1 VVVIR
6 KHLKLVLGLMAFA
19 AHVAAAPVPENG
31 PSSAPPTAPSTA
43 ANTQALTKA
52 DVDAWLD
59 GLMPYALSRGAVA
72 GGVVVVVK
80 DGQVLTQR
88 GYGYSDVEK
97 RTPVDP
103 ENTLFRPGS
112 VSKLFTWTAVM
123 QLVQEGK
130 LDLDADVN
138 TYLDFEIPAYQGK
151 PVTLRNIMT
160 HTSGFEESIRKLIS
174 DETKTPAPL
183 DTVLKRWVP
192 NRIFAPGTTPAYSN
206 YATGVAGYIV
216 ERVSGMPFD
225 DYIDQRILM
234 PLGMTHSTFRQ
245 PLPASLKPLMSQS
258 YQTASG
264 KAMPFE
270 VVEPAPAGSLS
281 ASGADMGKFMIAHL
295 ANGGPLLSPETAK
308 TMHTTFLDMI
318 PPLNRMALGFYEQNQ
333 NGYRIIGHN
342 GGTQRFFTYLWL
354 LIDQNV
360 GVYISL
366 NSVGKDGAP
375 SAIHNALITGF
386 MDRYFPGT
394 PKDGT
399 VDAKTAAVHARMMAG
414 HYIASRRSDSSF
426 MRTGAFA
433 SQTAVTVGPD
443 GGLLIPNFKTP
454 GGEPRAWKEIAPFV
468 WREVGG
474 KQRLAAKVVDGKVQ
488 RFSIDAGS
496 AAVVFEPAPWHANAA
511 WLNPAMM
518 FAVIVLLLTALSWP
532 AAAIARR
539 VYRAPLA
546 LTGRARLRYHLV
558 RGVAVLVLF
567 VCAGWLFIFSAMMQ
581 QGFTAI
587 NGKYDWLVILLQAAG
602 LVGFIGFLGLA
613 LWNAWSAWTQGRWA
627 SRLWSIALLLAAGIT
642 LWAATTFGLLSY
654 GLNY

>member
-1 VVVIR
+1 MVG
-6 KHLKLVLGLMAFA
+6 KYLKLILGLIVLSAQT
-19 AHVAAAPVPENG
+19 AAAPPPEDTLSSPAASVT
-31 PSSAPPTAPSTA
+31 PSHLL
-43 ANTQALTKA
+43 NKA

-59 GLMPYALSRGAVA
+59 GLMPYALSRGAIA
-72 GGVVVVVK
+72 GAVVVVVK
-80 DGQVLTQR
+80 DGQVLTER
-88 GYGYSDVEK
+88 GYGYADVEK

-103 ENTLFRPGS
+103 EKTLFRPGS

-138 TYLDFEIPAYQGK
+138 TYLDFNIPAYEGK
-151 PVTLRNIMT
+151 PITLRNIMT
-160 HTSGFEESIRKLIS
+160 HTSGFEESVRELIS
-174 DETKTPAPL
+174 DEKEAPAPL
-183 DTVLKRWVP
+183 DAVMKRWVP
-192 NRIFAPGTTPAYSN
+192 HRIFAPGTTPAYSN
-206 YATGVAGYIV
+206 YATGIAGYIV
-216 ERVSGMPFD
+216 ERVSGVPFE
-225 DYIDQRILM
+225 DYIEQHILK
-234 PLGMTHSTFRQ
+234 PIGMTHSTFRQ
-245 PLPASLKPLMSQS
+245 PLPAALKPLMSNS

-360 GVYISL
+360 GVYISI

-394 PKDGT
+394 PKDGA
-399 VDAKTAAVHARMMAG
+399 VDAKTAAAHARMMAG

-426 MRTGAFA
+426 MRTGAYA
-433 SQTAVTVGPD
+433 SQIAVTVGAD
-443 GGLLIPNFKTP
+443 GGLLVPNFKTP

-474 KQRLAAKVVDGKVQ
+474 KQRLAAKVVNGKVQ
-488 RFSIDAGS
+488 RFSVDAGS
-496 AAVVFEPAPWHANAA
+496 AAVVFEPAPWHANAG
-511 WLNPAMM
+511 WLNPAMV
-518 FAVIVLLLTALSWP
+518 FAAIVLLLTALSWP
-532 AAAIARR
+532 AGAIARR
-539 VYRAPLA
+539 LYSAPLA
-546 LTGRARLRYHLV
+546 LSGRARMRYHLL
-558 RGVAVLVLF
+558 RGFAVAVLL
-567 VCAGWLFIFSAMMQ
+567 VCVGWLFIFSAMSQ
-581 QGFTAI
+581 EGFTAI
-587 NGKYDWLVILLQAAG
+587 NGKYDGLVIVLQAAG
-602 LVGFIGFLGLA
+602 LIGFIGLLALA
-613 LWNAWSAWTQGRWA
+613 LWNAWSAWTGGRWS
-627 SRLWSIALLLAAGIT
+627 SRLWSVILVGAAIVA
-642 LWAATTFGLLSY
+642 LWAAATLGLLSF

>member
-1 VVVIR
+1 MIG
-6 KHLKLVLGLMAFA
+6 KHLKLVLGLVVLA
-19 AHVAAAPVPENG
+19 AQTAAAPAPDNG
-31 PSSAPPTAPSTA
+31 PSLVTPPAPSA
-43 ANTQALTKA
+43 GANTQALTKA

-59 GLMPYALSRGAVA
+59 GLMPYALARGAVA
-72 GGVVVVVK
+72 GAVVVVVK

-103 ENTLFRPGS
+103 EKTLFRPGS

-130 LDLDADVN
+130 LDLDTDVN
-138 TYLDFEIPAYQGK
+138 TYLDFKIPPRDGK
-151 PVTLRNIMT
+151 PITLRNIMT

-174 DETKTPAPL
+174 DETETPAPL
-183 DTVLKRWVP
+183 GAVLKRWVP

-206 YATGVAGYIV
+206 YATGLAGYIV

-258 YQTASG
+258 YRTASG

-333 NGYRIIGHN
+333 NGYRIIAHN

-399 VDAKTAAVHARMMAG
+399 VDAKTAAAHARMMAG

-426 MRTGAFA
+426 MRTGALA
-433 SQTAVTVGPD
+433 SQMAVTVGPD
-443 GGLLIPNFKTP
+443 GGLLVPNFKTP
-454 GGEPRAWKEIAPFV
+454 GGEPREWKEIAPFV

-496 AAVVFEPAPWHANAA
+496 AAVVFEPTPWHANAA

-532 AAAIARR
+532 AGAIARR
-539 VYRAPLA
+539 VYGASLA

-558 RGVAVLVLF
+558 RGGAVLVLS

-587 NGKYDWLVILLQAAG
+587 NGRYDWLVMLLQTAG
-602 LVGFIGFLGLA
+602 LIGFIGFLGLA
-613 LWNAWSAWTQGRWA
+613 LWNAWNAWTEGRWA
-627 SRLWSIALLLAAGIT
+627 SRLWSVALLAAAGIM
-642 LWAATTFGLLSY
+642 LWAAATFGLLDY

>member
-1 VVVIR
+1 MIR
-6 KHLKLVLGLMAFA
+6 KYLKLVLGLLALTA
-19 AHVAAAPVPENG
+19 QVAAAPVPESEPSPAALPT
-31 PSSAPPTAPSTA
+31 PSSAMATP
-43 ANTQALTKA
+43 ALTQA

-59 GLMPYALSRGAVA
+59 GLMPYALQRGAVA
-72 GGVVVVVK
+72 GAVVVVVK

-97 RTPVDP
+97 QTPVDP
-103 ENTLFRPGS
+103 EKTLFRPGS

-130 LDLDADVN
+130 LDLDTDVN
-138 TYLDFEIPAYQGK
+138 TYLDFKIPPRDGK
-151 PVTLRNIMT
+151 PITLRNIMT
-160 HTSGFEESIRKLIS
+160 HTSGFEEALRDLIS
-174 DETKTPAPL
+174 DEKDAPAPL
-183 DTVLKRWVP
+183 GTVLKRWTP
-192 NRIFAPGTTPAYSN
+192 QRIFAPGTTPAYSN
-206 YATGVAGYIV
+206 YATGLAGYIV

-225 DYIDQRILM
+225 DYIEQHILA
-234 PLGMTHSTFRQ
+234 PLGMAHSTFRQ
-245 PLPASLKPLMSQS
+245 PLPATLKPLMSQS

-394 PKDGT
+394 PKDGA
-399 VDAKTAAVHARMMAG
+399 VDAKTAAAHARMMAG
-414 HYIASRRSDSSF
+414 HYIVSRRSDSSF
-426 MRTGAFA
+426 MRTAAFA
-433 SQTAVTVGPD
+433 SQMAVTVGPD
-443 GGLLIPNFKTP
+443 GGLLIPSFKTP
-454 GGEPRAWKEIAPFV
+454 GGEPREWKEIAPFV

-474 KQRLAAKVVDGKVQ
+474 KQRLAAKVADGKVQ

-496 AAVVFEPAPWHANAA
+496 AAVVFEPTPWHANAG

-518 FAVIVLLLTALSWP
+518 FAAIVLLLTALSWP
-532 AAAIARR
+532 AGAIARR
-539 VYRAPLA
+539 LYNAPLA

-558 RGVAVLVLF
+558 RGGAVLVLL
-567 VCAGWLFIFSAMMQ
+567 VCVGWLFIFSAMMQ

-587 NGKYDWLVILLQAAG
+587 NGKYDWLVILLQTAG
-602 LVGFIGFLGLA
+602 LIGFIGFAGLA
-613 LWNAWSAWTQGRWA
+613 LWNAWSAWTRGRLA
-627 SRLWSIALLLAAGIT
+627 SRLWSIALLVAAGVA
-642 LWAATTFGLLSY
+642 LWAAATFGLLGY